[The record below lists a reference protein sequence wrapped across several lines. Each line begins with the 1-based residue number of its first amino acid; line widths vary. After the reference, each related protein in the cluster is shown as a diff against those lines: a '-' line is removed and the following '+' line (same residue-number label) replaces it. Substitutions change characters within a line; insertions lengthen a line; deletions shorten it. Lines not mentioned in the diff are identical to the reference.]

1 MLHPINPVLPGC
13 HPDPSVCRVGE
24 DYWLVVS
31 SFTYWPALPV
41 FHSRDLVSWEPAGH
55 VIDRDE
61 QLSLTGL
68 ETSDGVWAPTIRHH
82 GGVFYVVSTVANG
95 RTGESNFVATATDP
109 RGPWSQPVDLGV
121 AGIDPSLFFDVDGRC
136 WFTICRDSESPEATG
151 PGEIWMREF
160 DAETLSLVGPE
171 YVLWHGAVAGAWVEA
186 PHLFLRDGVYYL
198 LGAEGGTERRHS
210 VTAARSRSVTGPWV
224 TDPRSPLLTHRHLSP
239 DHDIQNIGHADLV
252 DTPDGQT
259 WALVLGVRPVDGV
272 HTLGRETF
280 LVPVEWTEA
289 GPVFAPE
296 TGQVRVRERLPASA
310 HAPERPAAEELVER
324 VRFDAPSLPRGW
336 SSLRGNVAPLLYSAT
351 HPSSDRPRP
360 LDDRLRLALSE
371 ETLSGRGTPAFI
383 ARRQQHLHAVV
394 TADLDFSPGTM
405 NEEAGLALFHAEH
418 RWAAISVTL
427 DDQGR
432 RIAVTTAELGDGVRR
447 GKDTLLPP
455 GPVRLAIAADRHGY
469 QLALAGDTAGRS
481 PIPLSWHPRRE
492 FSTEVAGGFVG
503 VYIGIY
509 ATSAG
514 YPSMNSVAVSGFEY
528 RGSATSNADLE
539 KRLTLA

>member
-41 FHSRDLVSWEPAGH
+41 FHSHDLVSWEPAGH
-55 VIDRDE
+55 VIDRAE

-82 GGVFYVVSTVANG
+82 GGLFYVVSTVANG
-95 RTGESNFVATATDP
+95 RTGESNFVVTATDP

-136 WFTICRDSESPEATG
+136 WFTLCRDSESPEATG

-160 DAETLSLVGPE
+160 NPETLSLVGPE

-198 LGAEGGTERRHS
+198 VGAEGGTERRHS
-210 VTAARSRSVTGPWV
+210 VTAARSPSVTGPWK

-239 DHDIQNIGHADLV
+239 DHAIQNIGHADLV
-252 DTPDGQT
+252 DTPDGET
-259 WALVLGVRPVDGV
+259 WALVLGVRPVNGV
-272 HTLGRETF
+272 HALGRETF
-280 LVPVEWTEA
+280 LVPVEWCEA

-296 TGQVRVRERLPASA
+296 TGQVRTRERIPEGSQ
-310 HAPERPAAEELVER
+310 APERSAAVELVER
-324 VRFDAPSLPRGW
+324 VRFEAPRLPPGW
-336 SSLRGNVAPLLYSAT
+336 SSLRGDVTPLLYSAS
-351 HPSSDRPRP
+351 HPRGDRPTP
-360 LDDRLRLALSE
+360 HDDRLRLALTE
-371 ETLSGRGTPAFI
+371 ETLSGRGMPAFI
-383 ARRQQHLHAVV
+383 ARRQQHLQAIV
-394 TADLDFSPGTM
+394 TADLEFSPATM

-418 RWAAISVTL
+418 RWAAITVTL
-427 DDQGR
+427 DDRGR
-432 RIAVTTAELGDGVRR
+432 RVAAGTAELGEGVRR
-447 GKDTLLPP
+447 GEEALLPP
-455 GPVRLAIAADRHGY
+455 GPVRLAIAADGDGY
-469 QLALAGDTAGRS
+469 QFSLAGDTAGRS
-481 PIPLSWHPRRE
+481 PIPLAWYARRE

-503 VYIGIY
+503 VHIGVY
-509 ATSAG
+509 ATSTG
-514 YPSMNSVAVSGFEY
+514 EPSTNSVAITGFEY
-528 RGSATSNADLE
+528 RGSASSGSNLDTHLVSA
-539 KRLTLA
+539 